1 MFHTSLLERQ
11 TACFGNEAHELVA
24 PSAAAWG
31 AARPNSLRPRG
42 AARAAPTSKGLER
55 RAAKPLGV
63 LAALLVGLALI
74 GLAPRASAESTSSS
88 EAQVEARRSEAK
100 RWFARGV
107 EHYRAARYPDAV
119 SAFLEAD
126 KHVPSPALSFNIAR
140 AYQQLGDTSS
150 TLRWYRDYLRRDP
163 DARNAAEV
171 KGRIN
176 ALAAELSQRGVQQLT
191 VLSVPS
197 GATVS
202 VDGLPIGVTP
212 FTGELPPGKHRV
224 LLGLP
229 GYHEASSEVLL
240 GAQLPGELSMAL
252 QAAEPRPFD
261 QAIVAERQPR
271 AASADQ
277 PSGPRRFG
285 VAPWLLAGSGVVGLG
300 GALGFELA
308 RRADERDGRKAPDQL
323 AYQEKLVDAERN
335 QTTARVLLG
344 VGGGLLVT
352 GGVML
357 IFNDRTKTP
366 TRMGLGCTPKGC
378 TAQANGSF

>member
-1 MFHTSLLERQ
+1 M
-11 TACFGNEAHELVA
+11 
-24 PSAAAWG
+24 
-31 AARPNSLRPRG
+31 
-42 AARAAPTSKGLER
+42 
-55 RAAKPLGV
+55 
-63 LAALLVGLALI
+63 AALLTSLALI
-74 GLAPRASAESTSSS
+74 GSASRAFAADTPSS
-88 EAQVEARRSEAK
+88 EAQVETRRSEAK

-107 EHYRAARYPDAV
+107 EYYRAARYPEAV

-126 KHVPSPALSFNIAR
+126 KQVPSPALSFNIAR
-140 AYQQLGDTSS
+140 AYEQLGDTSS

-163 DARNAAEV
+163 DARNAADV
-171 KGRIN
+171 KDRIN
-176 ALAAELSQRGVQQLT
+176 ALATELSQRGVQQLT

-202 VDGLPIGVTP
+202 IDGLPIGVTP

-229 GYHEASSEVLL
+229 GYREEGSEVLL
-240 GAQLPGELSMAL
+240 GAHLPSELSIAL
-252 QAAEPRPFD
+252 QAEPQRFDRPAAAQTEPPAAARTD
-261 QAIVAERQPR
+261 QA
-271 AASADQ
+271 
-277 PSGPRRFG
+277 SGPRRFG
-285 VAPWLLAGSGVVGLG
+285 VAPWLLAGTGVAGLG

-308 RRADERDGRKAPDQL
+308 RRADERDARKAPNQL
-323 AYQEKLVDAERN
+323 AYQAELEAAERD

>member
-1 MFHTSLLERQ
+1 MKVERFCRMSL
-11 TACFGNEAHELVA
+11 
-24 PSAAAWG
+24 
-31 AARPNSLRPRG
+31 
-42 AARAAPTSKGLER
+42 K
-55 RAAKPLGV
+55 
-63 LAALLVGLALI
+63 ALLIGLALI
-74 GLAPRASAESTSSS
+74 GQAPQAWAANTSSS

-100 RWFARGV
+100 RWFSRGV
-107 EHYRAARYPDAV
+107 EHYRGARYQEAV

-126 KHVPSPALSFNIAR
+126 KLVPSPALSFNIAR
-140 AYQQLGDTSS
+140 AYEQLGETSS
-150 TLRWYRDYLRRDP
+150 ALRWYRDYLRREP
-163 DARNAAEV
+163 GARNAAEV
-171 KGRIN
+171 KARIN

-191 VLSVPS
+191 VLSEPS

-202 VDGLPIGVTP
+202 IDGLPIGVTP
-212 FTGELPPGKHRV
+212 FTGELPPGKHQV

-229 GYHEASSEVLL
+229 GYREASSEVLL
-240 GAQLPGELSMAL
+240 GPRLPGELNIAL
-252 QAAEPRPFD
+252 EAEPLRMERPVSAD
-261 QAIVAERQPR
+261 RQQR
-271 AASADQ
+271 ATETDQ

-285 VAPWLLAGSGVVGLG
+285 VAPWLLAGTGVVGLG

-308 RRADERDGRKAPDQL
+308 RRADERDARQAENQL
-323 AYQEKLVDAERN
+323 AYQEKLEEAERN

-357 IFNDRTKTP
+357 IFNDRTKTA